1 MGKQVS
7 LMNLMPKMM
16 KNVPDAAVQT
26 ITYNRKTQRRKRA
39 DLLAAF
45 PAEEGHH
52 ELTEIGKQPVR
63 QEVIFISAQ
72 LKKLEHIQH
81 VYKCEYCGQRDL
93 TDKIIKA
100 KLPKTPL
107 KHGLGSASLI
117 AHTLYQKYE
126 MKVPDYRQE
135 NDWRKLGL
143 DLSRQMLN
151 YWGLKSSDYYF
162 KHMYKL
168 LKQKLLKRP
177 ILHADETYYTV
188 LESETIKTYYWVFL
202 SGKHDQYG
210 ITLYHH
216 DSHRSGQV
224 ALDFLGNYNGYLHC
238 DMWQAY
244 MQLSQAT
251 LVGCWAHV
259 RRKFDEAVP
268 QTASDKS
275 LAKKGL
281 NYFNRMFYL
290 EQTWEALNKQERCR
304 LRQEK
309 LKPLMKEFFNWCRQ
323 NKATVLPGSKLG
335 KAISYSLKHQETFEN
350 VLLDGHLEL
359 SNNKAERAV
368 KSLVMG
374 RGHWLFSQSFAG
386 AKASGIILSLIETA
400 KRNGLDPEKYLKY
413 LLEKLP
419 NEKDLESNTLEAY
432 LPWQKEVKILCK

>member
-1 MGKQVS
+1 
-7 LMNLMPKMM
+7 MPKMM
-16 KNVPDAAVQT
+16 ENVPDAAVQT

-238 DMWQAY
+238 DMWQ
-244 MQLSQAT
+244 
-251 LVGCWAHV
+251 
-259 RRKFDEAVP
+259 
-268 QTASDKS
+268 
-275 LAKKGL
+275 
-281 NYFNRMFYL
+281 
-290 EQTWEALNKQERCR
+290 
-304 LRQEK
+304 
-309 LKPLMKEFFNWCRQ
+309 
-323 NKATVLPGSKLG
+323 
-335 KAISYSLKHQETFEN
+335 
-350 VLLDGHLEL
+350 
-359 SNNKAERAV
+359 
-368 KSLVMG
+368 
-374 RGHWLFSQSFAG
+374 
-386 AKASGIILSLIETA
+386 
-400 KRNGLDPEKYLKY
+400 
-413 LLEKLP
+413 
-419 NEKDLESNTLEAY
+419 
-432 LPWQKEVKILCK
+432 VKILCK

>member
-1 MGKQVS
+1 MES
-7 LMNLMPKMM
+7 
-16 KNVPDAAVQT
+16 
-26 ITYNRKTQRRKRA
+26 I
-39 DLLAAF
+39 
-45 PAEEGHH
+45 PAEKVHHELGDKHCPDCHH

-63 QEVIFISAQ
+63 QEVIFIPAQ

-81 VYKCEYCGQRDL
+81 AYKCEYCSQRDL

-216 DSHRSGQV
+216 DPHRSGQV

-244 MQLSQAT
+244 TQLPQAT

-275 LAKKGL
+275 LAKKDLTIAIGCL
-281 NYFNRMFYL
+281 FRTDLGGFK
-290 EQTWEALNKQERCR
+290 QTGALPVKTGKAQAFDERV
-304 LRQEK
+304 LQ
-309 LKPLMKEFFNWCRQ
+309 LVQ
-323 NKATVLPGSKLG
+323 ANKATVLPGSKLG

-374 RGHWLFSQSFAG
+374 RRNWLFSQSFAG